1 MKKFKKLISLLT
13 AAVMAVSVNVNA
25 AAEALPFS
33 GSEAS
38 SCDYGGIISALQ
50 AVESEKDN
58 FNLSDVDFQKLTV
71 SDPIKAYEYTS
82 GGVSFI
88 YNFIPLL
95 YNGTLTAWA
104 VEAEDESGTYYQIA
118 TAYIDEVNAIA
129 DNLTP
134 FALIYDKTCCY
145 LYDGLNLHKLGSFDS
160 VEGRSDLSEYTSS
173 FSSVS
178 LSCLSKTEAL
188 GYMPEVVA
196 YGATLPVN
204 IYECP
209 VKYVTQLGY
218 INNQTGEEYK
228 NLCWAASIACII
240 NYKNNTSYNALQI
253 AQQNMSI
260 SDLQTDDRLV
270 LGGETPI
277 LKKYGLVYQT
287 VFSVP
292 STSDISY
299 NLEKNYPIFAMF
311 KSPSSYHAVT
321 MYKCAINNQSI
332 NESLFYIMDPNFGSA
347 TVRYS
352 SGNYKYISTS
362 SGNELTLVYITSRY

>member
-71 SDPIKAYEYTS
+71 SDPIKAYEYTN

-178 LSCLSKTEAL
+178 LSCLNKTETL

-196 YGATLPVN
+196 YGATLPVT

-209 VKYVTQLGY
+209 VKYVTQYMGGY
-218 INNQTGEEYK
+218 L
-228 NLCWAASIACII
+228 NLCWAASIASIV

-253 AQQNMSI
+253 AQQNRSNEE
-260 SDLQTDDRLV
+260 LNKDDHLPY
-270 LGGETPI
+270 GMEANF
-277 LKKYGLVYQT
+277 LKKYGLQYQYIN
-287 VFSVP
+287 SVP
-292 STSDISY
+292 SLSDISY
-299 NLEKNYPIFAMF
+299 NLEMDYPIFAAF
-311 KSPSSYHAVT
+311 ENSGRGHATV

-332 NESLFYIMDPNFGSA
+332 NESLMYIKDPDYGTA

-352 SGNYKYISTS
+352 SGTYKYI
-362 SGNELTLVYITSRY
+362 NPNFACELTLKYTTRRY